1 MQAGHRPEQRGL
13 AASGWSEHA
22 NQLALAH
29 IEGNAF
35 KGVDDPGARAVVLGR
50 VYDADFDRRL
60 LLLLEIHQPASTW
73 LYDPTTD
80 FALVGDGF
88 ADVS

>member
-13 AASGWSEHA
+13 AASGRSEHA

-35 KGVDDPGARAVVLGR
+35 KGVDDAGARAVVLGR
-50 VYDADFDRRL
+50 VDDADLDRRL
-60 LLLLEIHQPASTW
+60 LLFLEIHQPTSTW
-73 LYDPTTD
+73 LYYPTTD
-80 FALVGDGF
+80 LALVGDGF